1 MMLPP
6 FGAIA
11 RVLVSAPRSLS
22 EIALPPGVHMAR
34 DDDAYLVR
42 GASRTELDAAV
53 ALLRA
58 EFGVAVRIHIDPYR
72 F

>member
-22 EIALPPGVHMAR
+22 EIALPPGVHTAR
-34 DDDAYLVR
+34 DDDAVLLR
-42 GASRTELDAAV
+42 AASRTEIDTAISLI
-53 ALLRA
+53 RT
-58 EFGVAVRIHIDPYR
+58 EFGTAVRIHIDPYR